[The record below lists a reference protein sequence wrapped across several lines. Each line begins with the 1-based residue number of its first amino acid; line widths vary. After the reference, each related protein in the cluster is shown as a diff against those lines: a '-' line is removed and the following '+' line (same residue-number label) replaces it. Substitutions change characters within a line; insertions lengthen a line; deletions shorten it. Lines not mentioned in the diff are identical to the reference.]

1 MSPVQRGRDGGS
13 EVKPPGHVWDLFHVV
28 WLLCLGRRVGDVE
41 QVGDTRRLVLQA
53 ACNLPFHPAWLCWPR
68 VWPWPWQDPLQAA
81 SLGSPNCEVLLRVEV
96 PHHPAPGQAQGR
108 CGCCPGWG
116 AMGGGLASLLHPPQL
131 GSGFPESRDSRSG
144 LPEQAPSV
152 RRRGHPGCCQEGR
165 EGLGDERAFVSLCLC
180 RDGTSSHPPR
190 GGRERPV
197 PVGGPQAA
205 FGGGVALGPPFRHF
219 PPSCLQAPSSTKPG
233 LLSCG

>member
-68 VWPWPWQDPLQAA
+68 VWPWPWQDPLQDA

-116 AMGGGLASLLHPPQL
+116 AMGGVGIPSPPAPAWVWVPREQGLQVWAPRTSTKCPPAVGTRAAARRAGRGWGMRGLL
-131 GSGFPESRDSRSG
+131 FPSVCVEMG
-144 LPEQAPSV
+144 LPPTLLEVEGKGQSRWAV
-152 RRRGHPGCCQEGR
+152 RRLPLGVGWLWGLPSATSCPPASRHPLPPNLGR
-165 EGLGDERAFVSLCLC
+165 
-180 RDGTSSHPPR
+180 
-190 GGRERPV
+190 
-197 PVGGPQAA
+197 
-205 FGGGVALGPPFRHF
+205 
-219 PPSCLQAPSSTKPG
+219 
-233 LLSCG
+233 

>member
-68 VWPWPWQDPLQAA
+68 VWPWPWQDPLQDA

-116 AMGGGLASLLHPPQL
+116 AMGGGWHPFSTRPSLGL
-131 GSGFPESRDSRSG
+131 GSQRAGTPGLGSQNKHQVSAAVGTRAAARRAGRGWGMRGLLFPSVCVEMG
-144 LPEQAPSV
+144 LPPTLLEVEGKGQSRWAV
-152 RRRGHPGCCQEGR
+152 RRLPLGVGWLWGLPSATSRPPASRHPLPPNLGC
-165 EGLGDERAFVSLCLC
+165 
-180 RDGTSSHPPR
+180 
-190 GGRERPV
+190 
-197 PVGGPQAA
+197 
-205 FGGGVALGPPFRHF
+205 
-219 PPSCLQAPSSTKPG
+219 
-233 LLSCG
+233 